1 MIRSVQV
8 NLLFLLLLLPGFT
21 FLHIWPL
28 NSLLPDGGTLLVVSI
43 LFALTLIRAAGLR
56 ELPFSLL
63 ALLPLAMLLP
73 FLISHLA
80 NDVVLR
86 TPINWAIISLVL
98 TALLVIVAEQLRYSN
113 TGFQSLLARGFMVS
127 GGIYA
132 LFALV
137 QHYGL
142 LAQLADLPAPDA
154 GRLKGGWQQPNL
166 TTSTLWVTLFAAAY
180 VNRNKNNLVAMVT
193 FSLIVGATL
202 ALAASRLNVVLVP
215 FALAISGWLLW
226 SKRTDHS
233 VQGRQLVSGTLV
245 VLVCLFAV
253 PEISAPLEQ
262 ELVKEGWIGK
272 GNSVSLI
279 ERRTTD
285 HPRVNEFFKIANS
298 LESWSVKEWLF
309 GQGVGQYGTFSYHQP
324 VVPLKGAVGQ
334 GAWLH
339 SHNLFSMILV
349 EIGLLG
355 LLTLSVI
362 IGILLYTV
370 WQQRHTEWG
379 IPAIGGLGVVFVHS
393 MVEYPLWYPWYLV
406 VTILLAVPLFRARRV
421 SVTSPWLFSTA
432 GGAALVVIAGL
443 AWNLGGQARTILETA
458 VRNDTSEIAYRRLAL
473 LANDGLLGPYAVL
486 AKYRRFSP
494 ETINFDWQL
503 SEARRISEWRPLD
516 VVQLREVTL
525 LLMMG
530 KLDLACTAA
539 REIAQRYPATGP
551 IVLEKAILI
560 KRMDASQLANLSGCV
575 EEGLQVWGE
584 TLESMQKK
592 NYERTNN

>member
-113 TGFQSLLARGFMVS
+113 AGFQSLLARGFMVS

-180 VNRNKNNLVAMVT
+180 VNRNKKNLVAMVT

-279 ERRTTD
+279 ERRTTC
-285 HPRVNEFFKIANS
+285 
-298 LESWSVKEWLF
+298 
-309 GQGVGQYGTFSYHQP
+309 
-324 VVPLKGAVGQ
+324 
-334 GAWLH
+334 
-339 SHNLFSMILV
+339 
-349 EIGLLG
+349 
-355 LLTLSVI
+355 
-362 IGILLYTV
+362 LLYT
-370 WQQRHTEWG
+370 
-379 IPAIGGLGVVFVHS
+379 
-393 MVEYPLWYPWYLV
+393 
-406 VTILLAVPLFRARRV
+406 
-421 SVTSPWLFSTA
+421 SP
-432 GGAALVVIAGL
+432 
-443 AWNLGGQARTILETA
+443 
-458 VRNDTSEIAYRRLAL
+458 
-473 LANDGLLGPYAVL
+473 
-486 AKYRRFSP
+486 SP
-494 ETINFDWQL
+494 RD
-503 SEARRISEWRPLD
+503 
-516 VVQLREVTL
+516 
-525 LLMMG
+525 
-530 KLDLACTAA
+530 
-539 REIAQRYPATGP
+539 
-551 IVLEKAILI
+551 
-560 KRMDASQLANLSGCV
+560 
-575 EEGLQVWGE
+575 
-584 TLESMQKK
+584 
-592 NYERTNN
+592 